1 MKPDGLI
8 ITYIYGG
15 WHPPRPQ
22 APDAGFLSDDI
33 WQFLLR
39 CWAKI
44 PEERVTIEDV
54 CVFLRRAGESHHAPV
69 EAVRA

>member
-1 MKPDGLI
+1 MVVGTHHDL
-8 ITYIYGG
+8 
-15 WHPPRPQ
+15 R
-22 APDAGFLSDDI
+22 
-33 WQFLLR
+33 LLMQVSYQTIFGSSY
-39 CWAKI
+39 CDVGQKI